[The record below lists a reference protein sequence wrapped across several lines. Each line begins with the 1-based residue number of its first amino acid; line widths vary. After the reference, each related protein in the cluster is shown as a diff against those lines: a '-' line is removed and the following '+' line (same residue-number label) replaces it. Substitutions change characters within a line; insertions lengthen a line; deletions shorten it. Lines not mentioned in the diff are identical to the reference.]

1 MILFHNMQ
9 NLFSK
14 ASVENMQNNNNNK
27 PMINIHESIYA
38 KLQHFHKTNKIPHL
52 IFHGMS
58 GSGKR
63 TIVNNFLNMIYNENK
78 QRMKSNIMIVNCA
91 HGKGIKFIREEL
103 KFFAKT
109 NIQSNNGTLF
119 KTIVLI
125 NADNLTIDAQSALRR
140 CIEQFSFNTR
150 FFIIIENKHKL
161 LKPILSRFC
170 EIYVPEY
177 MKDGKLL
184 NLHILSKN
192 ANYQIQYTENYE
204 KWLDNIIQT
213 FINNGI
219 THVAMLQ
226 MCESIVEHGLS
237 CIDVMEWIIK
247 TNNIDDVLKSKVYMY
262 YETIRAEYRFEK
274 MLMFSIFDFLYL
286 RQNKDLKSI
295 TEL

>member
-9 NLFSK
+9 NLFQNTHI
-14 ASVENMQNNNNNK
+14 ENPSTNTGKKML
-27 PMINIHESIYA
+27 NIHKSVYA
-38 KLQHFHKTNKIPHL
+38 KLEHFHKTNKIPHL

-63 TIVNNFLNMIYNENK
+63 TIVNNFLNMIYGENK
-78 QRMKSNIMIVNCA
+78 SRMKSNIMIVNCA

-109 NIQSNNGTLF
+109 NINSNNGTIF

-170 EIYVPEY
+170 EIYIPEH
-177 MKDGKLL
+177 MEDGQIC
-184 NLHILSKN
+184 NLHEISKN
-192 ANYQIQYTENYE
+192 MNYQIQYTENNKE
-204 KWLDNIIQT
+204 WLNNII
-213 FINNGI
+213 N
-219 THVAMLQ
+219 THIDTEVCHVNLIYL
-226 MCESIVEHGLS
+226 CDLIVEHGLS
-237 CIDVMEWIIK
+237 CIDVIEWIKK
-247 TNNIDDVLKSKVYMY
+247 TTTINDTLKAKVIIYFD
-262 YETIRAEYRFEK
+262 TIRSEYRYEK
-274 MLMFSIFDFLYL
+274 MIMLSIFDFLYL
-286 RQNKDLKSI
+286 RSNKDLKSI

>member
-9 NLFSK
+9 NLFQK
-14 ASVENMQNNNNNK
+14 THIENHNTNTGK
-27 PMINIHESIYA
+27 KTLNIHKSVYA
-38 KLQHFHKTNKIPHL
+38 KLENFHKTNKIPHL

-63 TIVNNFLNMIYNENK
+63 TIVNNFLNMIYETNK
-78 QRMKSNIMIVNCA
+78 PRMKSNIMIVNCA

-109 NIQSNNGTLF
+109 NINSNNGTIF

-170 EIYVPEY
+170 EIYIPEHTE
-177 MKDGKLL
+177 DEQIC
-184 NLHILSKN
+184 NLHEISKN
-192 ANYQIQYTENYE
+192 MNYQIQYTDNNEE
-204 KWLDNIIQT
+204 WLNNVINTCVEQELCHASLIYLCDSII
-213 FINNGI
+213 
-219 THVAMLQ
+219 
-226 MCESIVEHGLS
+226 ERGLS
-237 CIDVMEWIIK
+237 CIDVIEWIKK
-247 TNNIDDVLKSKVYMY
+247 TTTINDVLKSKVIIYFD
-262 YETIRAEYRFEK
+262 TIRSEYRYEK
-274 MLMFSIFDFLYL
+274 MIMISIFDFLYL
-286 RQNKDLKSI
+286 RSNKDLKSI

>member
-1 MILFHNMQ
+1 MQ

-14 ASVENMQNNNNNK
+14 APIENMQHNHK
-27 PMINIHESIYA
+27 KMMNIHESIYA
-38 KLQHFHKTNKIPHL
+38 KLQHFHNTNKIPHL
-52 IFHGMS
+52 IFHGTS

-170 EIYVPEY
+170 EIYVPEH
-177 MKDGKLL
+177 MKDGNLM
-184 NLHILSKN
+184 NLHVISKN
-192 ANYQIQYTENYE
+192 VNYQIQYTENHE
-204 KWLDNIIQT
+204 QWLDNIVHT
-213 FINNGI
+213 FINNGT
-219 THVAMLQ
+219 THVNILQ
-226 MCESIVEHGLS
+226 LCDCIVEHGLS
-237 CIDVMEWIIK
+237 CIDVMEWIV
-247 TNNIDDVLKSKVYMY
+247 NIGHFDDVLKSKVCMY
-262 YETIRAEYRFEK
+262 FETLRSDYRFEK
-274 MLMFSIFDFLYL
+274 LLMLSIFDFLYL